1 MHSADRKLTLEE
13 VEQRFAKLKPPTA
26 PVQEEV
32 VEPLR
37 WEYRMAACV
46 LSTFEPTTLRP
57 LHAQDVRE
65 GALQHLMG
73 DCEAVTTPGG
83 RTRWTLRQGV
93 RQAAITRLGSRAEL
107 LRALAANP
115 PGEPEL
121 LQRMISDW
129 LKGTARPLEEQGLEE
144 LVCTLQVV
152 HWFRA
157 LVPELPGPE
166 QVQRRLEW
174 LQFMAPFQYLAGQR
188 FCGRSAE
195 LQKLR
200 DYVGVV
206 DVSASEAV
214 RRSLLEAFGSFS
226 RKPLFVHGPGGMG
239 KSTLLARFILEHA
252 EAEEP
257 IPFIYLDFDDPALL
271 LDNPATL
278 LVEIARQLSL
288 QRPEM
293 KELARFRRV
302 CEGVTSAR
310 AHQWRRLTD
319 EERTPTAGSLSALLE
334 RLESLGDE
342 AHPPTH
348 PDAVQPRLTLWP
360 HWQVLT
366 ETLSVI
372 LATMLRSQSPRR
384 LPRVLLVLDTYEE
397 VQFRGIGHVETL
409 ALFLV
414 LLQESCPEL
423 RTVICGRAPTETM
436 RADALPLT
444 ELDTKASRELLRLSG
459 VEDDEAIDGLV
470 KQLGGNPLTL
480 KLAADVVKREGSS
493 RGGIEGLKTRRLFFF
508 SAREAVIQ
516 GQLYQR
522 ILGHIH
528 DPRVR
533 KLAHPGLVVRRITPE
548 IIARVLAGPC
558 ELHLDG
564 LGDAEVLFEEFKR
577 EVSLVFVAAD
587 QSLHHRTD
595 VRRVMLEALKAEK
608 PVQVQEIHEAAV
620 RYYEGNADPLSR
632 AEEIYHRLSM
642 GASPREVEGRWMPG
656 VEPYLGNALEELP
669 PAARPFLASR
679 LGLELP
685 PRMWEEA
692 ELADW
697 ERNVESRV
705 RGMLERGEAHLAPQV
720 LGARKERTPGSPLY
734 ELEAQVL
741 QRLGKMDEA
750 LEVVEE
756 GLATATPMA
765 GASSVPLLLL
775 RGELATTLQQH
786 ERANESLSHAE
797 QIARRI
803 GREDLVLQALV
814 ARVRSGA
821 SSPEQWRERAGAL
834 QAFLAGAAHELLAR
848 RDRLAR
854 LAFGLV
860 AGSQRELLVRGLKVV
875 GFGEVRASAP
885 DVRDVLCLLRRTG
898 WPSAPN
904 ALEAGAVEDFL
915 VDVLQARHCPP
926 ELGTWVAR
934 IFMLEGL
941 PEDPERTARERR
953 WAAVSHEEGSG
964 WDGGVP
970 GWIVQ
975 SYEPFQKAL
984 GERPIFLRALE
995 GRYPGRVALE
1005 SLEAVLEITREADE
1019 AGVRIPMLLIRAE
1032 LASRMGDIALAE
1044 TSLLQV
1050 ARIAQRTRQF
1060 DRWLQALTRRAQ
1072 LDAATPEQ
1080 WYERRDSLA
1089 ALLAANPNHV
1099 ANKNPQLARLGIG
1112 LVASAR
1118 PELLMWGLEGV
1129 GLGGDGFMLL
1139 RIGDDIARLLRHAGW
1154 PRVQAVWYHPTAAER
1169 FLAEVLRSR
1178 DCPADLPAMLA
1189 LTFVER
1195 GSLELD
1201 TTPLRG
1207 DTVK

>member
-26 PVQEEV
+26 PVQEED

-37 WEYRMAACV
+37 WEFRMAACV
-46 LSTFEPTTLRP
+46 LSAFEPTQIRP
-57 LHAQDVRE
+57 LHAQEVRE
-65 GALQHLMG
+65 GALQHLMA

-83 RTRWTLRQGV
+83 KTRWTLRQGI
-93 RQAAITRLGSRAEL
+93 RQAAIARLGSRSEL
-107 LRALAANP
+107 LRALAVNP
-115 PGEPEL
+115 PGELDL
-121 LQRMISDW
+121 LQRMISDC

-144 LVCTLQVV
+144 LSCTLQVV

-174 LQFMAPFQYLAGQR
+174 LRFMAPFQYLAGQH
-188 FCGRSAE
+188 FCGRGAE

-214 RRSLLEAFGSFS
+214 RRSLLEAFGAFA
-226 RKPLFVHGPGGMG
+226 RKPLLVHGPGGMG

-252 EAEEP
+252 QAEEP
-257 IPFIYLDFDDPALL
+257 IPFVYLDFDDPALS

-278 LVEIARQLSL
+278 LVDIARQLSL

-293 KELARFRRV
+293 KEVLARFRRL
-302 CEGVTSAR
+302 CEGITSGR
-310 AHQWRRLTD
+310 ALQWRRLTE
-319 EERTPTAGSLSALLE
+319 EERTPTVEALSTLLE
-334 RLESLGDE
+334 RLESLEDE
-342 AHPPTH
+342 AH
-348 PDAVQPRLTLWP
+348 WP

-372 LATMLRSQSPRR
+372 LATMLRSQSPKR
-384 LPRVLLVLDTYEE
+384 LPRVLLVLDTFEE
-397 VQFRGIGHVETL
+397 LQFRGIGHVEAL
-409 ALFLV
+409 SLFLV
-414 LLQESCPEL
+414 LLQERCPEL
-423 RTVICGRAPTETM
+423 RTVICGRAPTELL
-436 RADALPLT
+436 RADALPLP
-444 ELDTKASRELLRLSG
+444 ELDAEASRELLRSSG
-459 VEDDEAIDGLV
+459 VEDVETIDGLV

-480 KLAADVVKREGSS
+480 KLAADVVKREGSN

-558 ELHLDG
+558 ELRLEG
-564 LGDAEVLFEEFKR
+564 SADAEALFEEFKR

-587 QSLHHRTD
+587 QSLHHRSD

-608 PVQVQEIHEAAV
+608 PVQVREIHEAAV
-620 RYYEGNADPLSR
+620 RFYEGNVDPLSR
-632 AEEIYHRLSM
+632 AEEIYHRLSL
-642 GASPREVEGRWMPG
+642 GESPREVEGRWMPG
-656 VEPYLGNALEELP
+656 VEPYLDNALEELP
-669 PAARPFLASR
+669 SAARPFLASR

-697 ERNVESRV
+697 ERNVESRA
-705 RGMLERGEAHLAPQV
+705 RGMLARGEVKPALQV

-734 ELEAQVL
+734 ELEARAL
-741 QRLGKMDEA
+741 QRLEMVDEA

-756 GLATATPMA
+756 GLAAASPMA

-775 RGELATTLQQH
+775 RAELATTQQQH
-786 ERANESLSHAE
+786 ERADESLGHAE

-803 GREDLVLQALV
+803 GREDFVLQALV

-834 QAFLAGAAHELLAR
+834 QAFLVGASPELLVQH
-848 RDRLAR
+848 DRLAR

-860 AGSQRELLVRGLKVV
+860 GGSQLELLVRGLDVV
-875 GFGEVRASAP
+875 GFGEVRSAAP
-885 DVRDVLCLLRRTG
+885 DVRDVLSLLRRTG
-898 WPSAPN
+898 WLSAPSAF
-904 ALEAGAVEDFL
+904 EAGAVEDFL
-915 VDVLQARHCPP
+915 MDVLQSRHCPP
-926 ELGTWVAR
+926 ELGSWVAR
-934 IFMLEGL
+934 IFVLEGL
-941 PEDPERTARERR
+941 PEDFERAARQRR
-953 WAAVSHEEGSG
+953 WAAASDEEGSERG
-964 WDGGVP
+964 EGAP

-975 SYEPFQKAL
+975 AYEPFQK
-984 GERPIFLRALE
+984 GMSERSILLSALE
-995 GRYPGRVALE
+995 GKLPGRVAQE
-1005 SLEAVLEITREADE
+1005 VIEAVLGATGAWDE
-1019 AGVRIPMLLIRAE
+1019 SERIPLLLIRAE
-1032 LASRMGDIALAE
+1032 LASRMGDITLAE

-1050 ARIAQRTRQF
+1050 ARIAQRTRQA
-1060 DRWLQALTRRAQ
+1060 DRWLQALTRRAL

-1080 WYERRDSLA
+1080 WCVRRDSLA
-1089 ALLAANPNHV
+1089 ALLAENPGQV
-1099 ANKNPQLARLGIG
+1099 AYKNPRLARLGIG
-1112 LVASAR
+1112 LVASAH
-1118 PELLMWGLEGV
+1118 PKLLMWGLEGV
-1129 GLGGDGFMLL
+1129 GFGGDGFMLL
-1139 RIGDDIARLLRHAGW
+1139 RIGDDIARLLQHAGW
-1154 PRVQAVWYHPTAAER
+1154 PHVQTVRYRPADAER
-1169 FLAEVLRSR
+1169 FLATVLSSR
-1178 DCPADLPAMLA
+1178 DCPADLPAMLTLA
-1189 LTFVER
+1189 FIER

-1201 TTPLRG
+1201 A
-1207 DTVK
+1207 DAQ

>member
-26 PVQEEV
+26 PVQAED

-37 WEYRMAACV
+37 WEFRMAACV
-46 LSTFEPTTLRP
+46 LSTFEPTQLQP
-57 LHAQDVRE
+57 LHAQEVRE
-65 GALQHLMG
+65 GALQHLMA

-83 RTRWTLRQGV
+83 KTRWTLRQGI
-93 RQAAITRLGSRAEL
+93 RQAAIARLGSRSEL
-107 LRALAANP
+107 LRALAVNP
-115 PGEPEL
+115 PGEPDL

-144 LVCTLQVV
+144 LSCTLQVV

-157 LVPELPGPE
+157 LVPGLPGPE
-166 QVQRRLEW
+166 QVQRRLER
-174 LQFMAPFQYLAGQR
+174 LRFMAPFQYLAGQH
-188 FCGRSAE
+188 FCGRDTE

-214 RRSLLEAFGSFS
+214 RRSLLEAFGAFA
-226 RKPLFVHGPGGMG
+226 RKPLLVHGPGGMG
-239 KSTLLARFILEHA
+239 KSTLLARFILEHSQ
-252 EAEEP
+252 AEEP
-257 IPFIYLDFDDPALL
+257 IPFVYLDFDDPALS

-278 LVEIARQLSL
+278 LVDIARQLSL

-293 KELARFRRV
+293 KEMLARFRRL
-302 CEGVTSAR
+302 CEGITLGRSL
-310 AHQWRRLTD
+310 QWRRLTE
-319 EERTPTAGSLSALLE
+319 EERSPTVEALSTLLE
-334 RLESLGDE
+334 RLESLEDE
-342 AHPPTH
+342 AH
-348 PDAVQPRLTLWP
+348 WP

-372 LATMLRSQSPRR
+372 LATMLRSQSPKR
-384 LPRVLLVLDTYEE
+384 LPRVLLVLDTFEE
-397 VQFRGIGHVETL
+397 LQFRGIGHVEAL
-409 ALFLV
+409 SLFLV
-414 LLQESCPEL
+414 LLQERCPEL
-423 RTVICGRAPTETM
+423 RTVICGRAPTELL
-436 RADALPLT
+436 RADALPLL
-444 ELDTKASRELLRLSG
+444 ELDAEASRELLRSSG
-459 VEDDEAIDGLV
+459 VEDAETIDALV

-558 ELHLDG
+558 ELRLEG
-564 LGDAEVLFEEFKR
+564 AADAEALFEEFRR
-577 EVSLVFVAAD
+577 EVSLVFAAAD
-587 QSLHHRTD
+587 QSLHHRSD

-608 PVQVQEIHEAAV
+608 PVQVREIHEAAV
-620 RYYEGNADPLSR
+620 RFYEGHADPLSR

-642 GASPREVEGRWMPG
+642 GESPREVEGRWMPG
-656 VEPYLGNALEELP
+656 VEPYLDNALEELP
-669 PAARPFLASR
+669 SAARPFLASR

-705 RGMLERGEAHLAPQV
+705 RGMLARGEARSALQE

-734 ELEAQVL
+734 ELEARAL
-741 QRLGKMDEA
+741 QRFGRRDAA

-756 GLATATPMA
+756 GLAAATPMA

-775 RGELATTLQQH
+775 RAELATTQRLH
-786 ERANESLSHAE
+786 ALADESLGHAE

-803 GREDLVLQALV
+803 GREDLVLDALV
-814 ARVRSGA
+814 ARVRSGTRR
-821 SSPEQWRERAGAL
+821 PEQWRERAGSL
-834 QAFLAGAAHELLAR
+834 QAFLASASPELLVQH
-848 RDRLAR
+848 DRLAR

-860 AGSQRELLVRGLKVV
+860 AGGQLELLVRGLQVV
-875 GFGEVRASAP
+875 GFGELRFSAP
-885 DVRDVLCLLRRTG
+885 DVRDVLSLLRRTG
-898 WPSAPN
+898 WPSAPS
-904 ALEAGAVEDFL
+904 AFEAGTVEDFL
-915 VDVLQARHCPP
+915 VDVFQSRHCPP

-934 IFMLEGL
+934 IFVIEGL
-941 PEDPERTARERR
+941 PEDEDPKRTARDKRR
-953 WAAVSHEEGSG
+953 VAIRNKLDSKRDEGL
-964 WDGGVP
+964 P
-970 GWIVQ
+970 GWIAQ
-975 SYEPFQKAL
+975 SYEPFQRES
-984 GERPIFLRALE
+984 GDRPSFLRT
-995 GRYPGRVALE
+995 LE
-1005 SLEAVLEITREADE
+1005 SRAPLHMSLDALEAVLAVTPVADE
-1019 AGVRIPMLLIRAE
+1019 DSVRTPMLLVHAE

-1044 TSLLQV
+1044 KSLLQV
-1050 ARIAQRTRQF
+1050 ARSARRTRQF
-1060 DRWLQALTRRAQ
+1060 GRWLQALTRCAL
-1072 LDAATPEQ
+1072 LDAVTPEQ

-1089 ALLAANPNHV
+1089 ALLTENPGLV
-1099 ANKNPQLARLGIG
+1099 AYHNPRLARLGIG

-1118 PELLMWGLEGV
+1118 PELLMWGLEHV
-1129 GLGGDGFMLL
+1129 GFGEDGFRLL
-1139 RIGDDIARLLRHAGW
+1139 RVGDDIVRLLQHAGW
-1154 PRVQAVWYHPTAAER
+1154 PHGQSVWYRQTDAER
-1169 FLAEVLRSR
+1169 ILAEVLSSR
-1178 DCPADLPAMLA
+1178 DCPADLPAMLN
-1189 LTFVER
+1189 LVFVER
-1195 GSLELD
+1195 GSLELG
-1201 TTPLRG
+1201 TAPWRG
-1207 DTVK
+1207 DIIK